1 MLLSITGL
9 VRTLLIIIAV
19 IVILRFFGQL
29 MNAKRNRDA
38 EKQLE
43 RQQSKEAEDRKNY
56 ERNKGKISISKSSK
70 DDFAEDTD
78 FEEIKE

>member
-19 IVILRFFGQL
+19 IVILRFLGQL

-43 RQQSKEAEDRKNY
+43 RQQRKEAEERKNY

-70 DDFAEDTD
+70 DDFAEDAD
-78 FEEIKE
+78 FEEIRE

>member
-19 IVILRFFGQL
+19 IVILRFLGQL

-43 RQQSKEAEDRKNY
+43 RQQRKEAEERKNY